1 MNYTKSVEYIHSLLR
16 FGIKPGLE
24 RISVLL
30 ELLGNPQEKVKTVHI
45 AGTNGKGSTSTMIAN
60 ILKNAGYKTGLFTS
74 PYVIDFR
81 ERIRINGELIPE
93 DDLAETVSRV
103 KEKIDILN
111 GRGTE
116 ITEFEAI
123 TAAAYLYFAETS
135 CDFAVMETGL
145 GGRFDATNVITRPEV
160 CIITSISFDHT
171 DILGDSLEKIAFEK
185 CGIIKERC
193 PVVTS
198 ENQTN
203 KAMQV
208 IKNSCEEKSSPLFIT
223 DPQKATVISDR
234 LGKTVFRYRGV
245 EYELRLNGIHQTE
258 NAVNAIRAA
267 EILGI
272 NKEAVK
278 KGLSETVMTARM
290 EVICGSPLIIR
301 EGGHNAGCAQALKS
315 FIERYDIQK
324 IHMLIG
330 MMADKDTEF
339 YLKTLAP
346 LCKKVT
352 CVTVSNPRAMKA
364 ADLAAIASK
373 YCKKV
378 SYEENPRKA
387 YIEESLSVPDSH
399 TLLVCGSF
407 YLMSDIFR
415 S

>member
-1 MNYTKSVEYIHSLLR
+1 MNYTGSVEYIHSLLR

-24 RISVLL
+24 RISELL
-30 ELLGNPQEKVKTVHI
+30 SLLGNPQEKVKAIHI
-45 AGTNGKGSTSTMIAN
+45 AGTNGKGSTSTMTAN
-60 ILKNAGYKTGLFTS
+60 ILKNAGYRTGLFTS
-74 PYVIDFR
+74 PYVINFR
-81 ERIRINGELIPE
+81 ERIRINGEMIPE
-93 DDLAETVSRV
+93 YALAETVSRV

-111 GRGTE
+111 EQGTE

-123 TAAAYLYFAETS
+123 TATAYLYFAEEG

-185 CGIIKERC
+185 CGIIKQNC

-198 ENQTN
+198 ENQSSE
-203 KAMQV
+203 AMQV
-208 IKNSCEEKSSPLFIT
+208 IKKTCEEKSSPLFIT
-223 DPQKATVISDR
+223 DPQEATVISDT
-234 LGKTVFRYRGV
+234 LGKTVFRYKGE
-245 EYELRLNGIHQTE
+245 EYELKLNGIHQTE
-258 NAVNAIRAA
+258 NAVNAIRTA

-272 NKEAVK
+272 SKEAVK
-278 KGLSETVMTARM
+278 KGLGETLMTARM
-290 EVICGSPLIIR
+290 EVISHDPLIIR

-315 FIERYDIQK
+315 FIERYDIHN
-324 IHMLIG
+324 IHMIIG
-330 MMADKDTEF
+330 MMADKDTDL

-364 ADLAAIASK
+364 ADLAAEASK
-373 YCKKV
+373 YCKNV
-378 SYEENPRKA
+378 SYEENPKKA